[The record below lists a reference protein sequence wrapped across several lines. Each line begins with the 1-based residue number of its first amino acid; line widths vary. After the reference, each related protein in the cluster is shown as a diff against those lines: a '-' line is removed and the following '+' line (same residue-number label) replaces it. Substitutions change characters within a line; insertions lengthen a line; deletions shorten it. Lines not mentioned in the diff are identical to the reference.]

1 MAYPTVSPPGHNITL
16 IPAVGGQFDLLRANL
31 KNILL
36 VLSISLNDA
45 EELKRLRQLAV
56 MTAFLITY
64 IAVA

>member
-1 MAYPTVSPPGHNITL
+1 M
-16 IPAVGGQFDLLRANL
+16 LRANL